1 VGAAIA
7 AGNQEEKGICAL
19 LVAAVKI
26 NKVAKKEGKLP
37 SPLMKK
43 NDQLPW

>member
-7 AGNQEEKGICAL
+7 AGSQEEKGIWAL

-26 NKVAKKEGKLP
+26 NKINRKDGKLE
-37 SPLMKK
+37 SPLK
-43 NDQLPW
+43 